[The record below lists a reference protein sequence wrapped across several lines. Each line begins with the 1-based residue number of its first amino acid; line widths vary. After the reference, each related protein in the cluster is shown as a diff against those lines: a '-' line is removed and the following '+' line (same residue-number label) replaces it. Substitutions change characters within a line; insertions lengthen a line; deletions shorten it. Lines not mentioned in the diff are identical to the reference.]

1 MNKRGQAGVELQ
13 SYYIIELVLG
23 ILIVG
28 ILLSLAMNPDSY
40 SNINHFY
47 LQEDLS
53 LLSETLS
60 ASPGY
65 IEYDYKIKSTYEVEI
80 DDSTVS
86 VIKNP
91 KLKNY
96 FNNYTLHF
104 ESKNGDLTYENQ

>member
-1 MNKRGQAGVELQ
+1 MKKKFSEDAPTNSTGPAVSGTNGDPSEVFKKKKKKSKIVKRL
-13 SYYIIELVLG
+13 
-23 ILIVG
+23 
-28 ILLSLAMNPDSY
+28 
-40 SNINHFY
+40 
-47 LQEDLS
+47 
-53 LLSETLS
+53 
-60 ASPGY
+60 
-65 IEYDYKIKSTYEVEI
+65 KSTYEVEI